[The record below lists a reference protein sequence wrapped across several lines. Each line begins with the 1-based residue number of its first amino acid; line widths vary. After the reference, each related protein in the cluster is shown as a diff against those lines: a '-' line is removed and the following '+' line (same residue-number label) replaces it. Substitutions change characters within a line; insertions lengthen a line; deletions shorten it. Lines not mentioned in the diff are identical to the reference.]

1 MNSVY
6 SSLDK
11 STHHNRQKCLHFPPR
26 CSHKAL
32 HVDKCGRKR
41 QTSERLQ
48 SFLLR
53 TNCVYKFLHSSSV
66 ELARNSAFFMFRATL
81 SVTSMEAA
89 KRARRHLLRY
99 PRASVRIQTTEAGG
113 LDGGL
118 CLVSIIW
125 EKWRKKWAMEALL
138 VCAGDLKMREL
149 VGLTKIDYNWGGA
162 TAIPWSRHKN
172 TST

>member
-89 KRARRHLLRY
+89 KRARRHLLRF

-125 EKWRKKWAMEALL
+125 DGKVKKKMSDGGITCLCRW
-138 VCAGDLKMREL
+138 LKDE
-149 VGLTKIDYNWGGA
+149 GA
-162 TAIPWSRHKN
+162 CGFN
-172 TST
+172 